1 MCIFYL
7 SYLKMDKKYRL
18 VLNRVVDGDTI
29 DADIVLGFGV
39 VLQNKRIRLAGVD
52 TPEVRTSD
60 DVEKGFG
67 LRAKAF
73 VANWCAGDGELIL
86 VIKGDEY
93 DKFGRVLGDV
103 HDDKGN
109 SLVEDIINN
118 YHGVAYYGKS
128 KDDIKKAHL
137 ENRIKLNTI

>member
-1 MCIFYL
+1 
-7 SYLKMDKKYRL
+7 MDKKYRL

-103 HDDKGN
+103 HDEKGN
-109 SLVEDIINN
+109 SFII
-118 YHGVAYYGKS
+118 
-128 KDDIKKAHL
+128 
-137 ENRIKLNTI
+137 RRP

>member
-1 MCIFYL
+1 
-7 SYLKMDKKYRL
+7 MDKKYKI

-52 TPEVRTSD
+52 TPEVRTRD
-60 DVEKGFG
+60 DVEKEFG

-73 VANWCAGDGELIL
+73 VVNWCAGDHELTL
-86 VIKGDEY
+86 FIKGDEY
-93 DKFGRVLGDV
+93 DKFGRILGDV
-103 HDDKGN
+103 HDEKGN

-118 YHGVAYYGKS
+118 YHGVGYFGKS

-137 ENRIKLNTI
+137 ENRIKVNTI